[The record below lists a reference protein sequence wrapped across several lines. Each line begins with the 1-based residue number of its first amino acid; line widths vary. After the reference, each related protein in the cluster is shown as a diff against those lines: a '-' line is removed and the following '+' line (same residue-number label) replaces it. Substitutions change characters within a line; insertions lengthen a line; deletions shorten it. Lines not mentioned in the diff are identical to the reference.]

1 MVLVP
6 EPDARI
12 RFDLSL
18 YRREAIEEA
27 VAAFASFAALTLTVQ
42 DDVVEVAVS
51 EVAPAHVEVLE
62 HELANFA
69 LFQTAVLARGA
80 QA

>member
-1 MVLVP
+1 MP
-6 EPDARI
+6 EPGARLS
-12 RFDLSL
+12 FDLAL

-27 VAAFASFAALTLTVQ
+27 VAAFAGFAKLTLR
-42 DDVVEVAVS
+42 VEDGVAEVLVS

-69 LFQTAVLARGA
+69 LFQTAVLARRVGA
-80 QA
+80 